1 MSHSLTRPEVL
12 TLIGPGGETYRGG
25 DQEWYPDLWQ
35 RRAGCGPTTA
45 AALLAYLSQTRPAL
59 APLRPLA
66 GGTRTGFAQ
75 YMQAL
80 WPYVT
85 PGARG
90 LDKPESLVLGCRSF
104 ALSRGCR
111 LEGEILKI
119 PRRREDRPT
128 PAACRDF
135 LLRALDNDC
144 PVAFLNYSN
153 GSLPNLD
160 SWHWVPLIALT
171 EGEGVLLCTILDE
184 GEEKVIDLAL
194 WQETTLLGGALV
206 SLFPDPAMPEAGGA
220 GGQWHGI
227 GRGF

>member
-135 LLRALDNDC
+135 LLRALDSDC

-171 EGEGVLLCTILDE
+171 EGEEVLLCTVLDE
-184 GEEKVIDLAL
+184 GEEKVIDLTL
-194 WQETTLLGGALV
+194 WLETTLLGGALAAV
-206 SLFPDPAMPEAGGA
+206 FP
-220 GGQWHGI
+220 
-227 GRGF
+227 

>member
-12 TLIGPGGETYRGG
+12 TLIGPRGETYRGG

-80 WPYVT
+80 WPYVI
-85 PGARG
+85 PGSRG

-104 ALSRGCR
+104 ALSRGCV
-111 LEGEILKI
+111 LQGEVLKI
-119 PRRREDRPT
+119 PRRRENRPT

-171 EGEGVLLCTILDE
+171 EGEEVLLCTVLDE

-194 WQETTLLGGALV
+194 WLETTLLGGALAAV
-206 SLFPDPAMPEAGGA
+206 FP
-220 GGQWHGI
+220 
-227 GRGF
+227 

>member
-104 ALSRGCR
+104 ALSRGCV
-111 LEGEILKI
+111 LQGEILKI

-144 PVAFLNYSN
+144 PVSFLNYSN
-153 GSLPNLD
+153 GALPNLD

-171 EGEGVLLCTILDE
+171 EGEEVLLCTVLDE

-194 WQETTLLGGALV
+194 WLETTLLGGALAAV
-206 SLFPDPAMPEAGGA
+206 FP
-220 GGQWHGI
+220 
-227 GRGF
+227 

>member
-128 PAACRDF
+128 PAACQDF

-171 EGEGVLLCTILDE
+171 EGEEVLLCTVLDE

-194 WQETTLLGGALV
+194 WLETTLLGGALAAV
-206 SLFPDPAMPEAGGA
+206 FP
-220 GGQWHGI
+220 
-227 GRGF
+227 

>member
-45 AALLAYLSQTRPAL
+45 AALLADLSQTRPAL

-135 LLRALDNDC
+135 LLRALDSDC

-171 EGEGVLLCTILDE
+171 EGEEVLLCTVLDE
-184 GEEKVIDLAL
+184 GKEKVIDLAL
-194 WQETTLLGGALV
+194 WLETTLLGGALAAV
-206 SLFPDPAMPEAGGA
+206 FP
-220 GGQWHGI
+220 
-227 GRGF
+227 

>member
-119 PRRREDRPT
+119 PRRREDRHT

-171 EGEGVLLCTILDE
+171 EGEEVLLCTVLDE

-194 WQETTLLGGALV
+194 WLETTLLGGALAAV
-206 SLFPDPAMPEAGGA
+206 FP
-220 GGQWHGI
+220 
-227 GRGF
+227 

>member
-12 TLIGPGGETYRGG
+12 TLIGPGGESYRGG

-104 ALSRGCR
+104 ALSRGCV
-111 LEGEILKI
+111 LQGEVLKI
-119 PRRREDRPT
+119 PRRRENRPS

-135 LLRALDNDC
+135 LLRALDSDC

-153 GSLPNLD
+153 GALPNLD

-171 EGEGVLLCTILDE
+171 EGEEVLLCTVLDE

-194 WQETTLLGGALV
+194 WLETTLLGGALASV
-206 SLFPDPAMPEAGGA
+206 FP
-220 GGQWHGI
+220 
-227 GRGF
+227 

>member
-104 ALSRGCR
+104 ALSRGCV
-111 LEGEILKI
+111 LQGEVLKI
-119 PRRREDRPT
+119 PRRRENRPS

-135 LLRALDNDC
+135 LIRALDADC
-144 PVAFLNYSN
+144 PVAFLNFSN

-171 EGEGVLLCTILDE
+171 EGEEVLLCTVLDE

-194 WQETTLLGGALV
+194 WLETTLLGGALASV
-206 SLFPDPAMPEAGGA
+206 FP
-220 GGQWHGI
+220 
-227 GRGF
+227 

>member
-144 PVAFLNYSN
+144 PVAFLNFSN

-171 EGEGVLLCTILDE
+171 EGEEVLLCTILDE
-184 GEEKVIDLAL
+184 GAEKVIDLAL
-194 WQETTLLGGALV
+194 WQETTLLGGALAAV
-206 SLFPDPAMPEAGGA
+206 FP
-220 GGQWHGI
+220 
-227 GRGF
+227 

>member
-12 TLIGPGGETYRGG
+12 TLIGPGGESYRGG

-171 EGEGVLLCTILDE
+171 EGEGVLLCTVLDE

-194 WQETTLLGGALV
+194 WLETTLLGGALAAV
-206 SLFPDPAMPEAGGA
+206 FP
-220 GGQWHGI
+220 
-227 GRGF
+227 

>member
-128 PAACRDF
+128 PAACRNF

-171 EGEGVLLCTILDE
+171 EGEEVLLCTVLDE
-184 GEEKVIDLAL
+184 GAEKVIDLAL
-194 WQETTLLGGALV
+194 WLETTLLGGALAAV
-206 SLFPDPAMPEAGGA
+206 FP
-220 GGQWHGI
+220 
-227 GRGF
+227 

>member
-80 WPYVT
+80 WPYVI
-85 PGARG
+85 PGSRG

-104 ALSRGCR
+104 ALSRGCV
-111 LEGEILKI
+111 LQGEVLKI
-119 PRRREDRPT
+119 PRRRENRPT

-171 EGEGVLLCTILDE
+171 EGEEVLLCTVLDE

-194 WQETTLLGGALV
+194 WLETTLLGGALAAV
-206 SLFPDPAMPEAGGA
+206 FP
-220 GGQWHGI
+220 
-227 GRGF
+227 

>member
-59 APLRPLA
+59 APLCPLA

-171 EGEGVLLCTILDE
+171 EGEEVLLCTVLDE

-194 WQETTLLGGALV
+194 WLETTLLGGALAAV
-206 SLFPDPAMPEAGGA
+206 FP
-220 GGQWHGI
+220 
-227 GRGF
+227 

>member
-1 MSHSLTRPEVL
+1 
-12 TLIGPGGETYRGG
+12 
-25 DQEWYPDLWQ
+25 
-35 RRAGCGPTTA
+35 
-45 AALLAYLSQTRPAL
+45 
-59 APLRPLA
+59 
-66 GGTRTGFAQ
+66 
-75 YMQAL
+75 MQAL

-171 EGEGVLLCTILDE
+171 EGEEVLLCTVLDE

-194 WQETTLLGGALV
+194 WLETTLLGGALAAV
-206 SLFPDPAMPEAGGA
+206 FP
-220 GGQWHGI
+220 
-227 GRGF
+227 

>member
-128 PAACRDF
+128 PDACRDF

-153 GSLPNLD
+153 GALPNLD

-171 EGEGVLLCTILDE
+171 EGEEVLLCTVLDE

-194 WQETTLLGGALV
+194 WLETTLLGGALAAV
-206 SLFPDPAMPEAGGA
+206 FP
-220 GGQWHGI
+220 
-227 GRGF
+227 

>member
-111 LEGEILKI
+111 LEGELLKI
-119 PRRREDRPT
+119 PRRREDRPS

-135 LLRALDNDC
+135 LIQALDADC
-144 PVAFLNYSN
+144 PVAFLNFSN

-206 SLFPDPAMPEAGGA
+206 TLFPDPAMPEAGGA